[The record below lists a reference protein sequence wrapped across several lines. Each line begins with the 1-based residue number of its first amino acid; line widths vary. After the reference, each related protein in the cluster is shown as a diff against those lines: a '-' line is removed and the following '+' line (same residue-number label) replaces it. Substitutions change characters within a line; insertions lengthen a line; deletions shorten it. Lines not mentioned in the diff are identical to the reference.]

1 MYFSVLGGK
10 NNGRPVL
17 FLQLGMLVSSTAEAG
32 DEHCLAHFF
41 WKAFC
46 MAYCL
51 GYSLP
56 RVSVL
61 TSSQSHLFADIV
73 LIHYVNYPI
82 WLIPPGLC
90 SGKHFSVW
98 GSCESISIFSM
109 TTIPRQVCPVLLC
122 CFPYPSSLES
132 INTEQ
137 WAQKGRW
144 CCQFRFQQ
152 EWLLCTAA
160 SSCKQM
166 GFSISYI
173 FYIQRRSFNLFL

>member
-1 MYFSVLGGK
+1 M
-10 NNGRPVL
+10 L
-17 FLQLGMLVSSTAEAG
+17 FLQLVMLVSSTPEAG
-32 DEHCLAHFF
+32 NEHCLARFF

-51 GYSLP
+51 GCSLP

-122 CFPYPSSLES
+122 CFPYLSSLES
-132 INTEQ
+132 INIEQ

-144 CCQFRFQQ
+144 CCQFRFHQ

-166 GFSISYI
+166 RFSISYI